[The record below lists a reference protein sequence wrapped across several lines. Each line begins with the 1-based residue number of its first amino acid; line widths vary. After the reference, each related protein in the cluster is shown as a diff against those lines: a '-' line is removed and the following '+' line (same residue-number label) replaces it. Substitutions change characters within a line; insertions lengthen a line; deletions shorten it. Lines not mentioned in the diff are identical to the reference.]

1 MDVSKGFVAQ
11 EAPLEFRNG
20 VALLNLAFTIVYDD
34 DDETAFNFAGYNSSY
49 FRVYDE
55 RGGQLIK
62 NFSTQVTVSTNV
74 MVMNCSVLD
83 MTFENLGKYY
93 FELGYNRSGYEIPVR
108 YGDLTIS

>member
-11 EAPLEFRNG
+11 EANLEFRNAM
-20 VALLNLAFTIVYDD
+20 ALLNLAFTIVYDD
-34 DDETAFNFAGYNSSY
+34 DDETAFSFFGYASSY

-74 MVMNCSVLD
+74 IVMNCSVSD
-83 MTFENLGKYY
+83 MTFEDLGKYY
-93 FELGYNRSGYEIPVR
+93 FELGYNRSGYEIPIR
-108 YGDLTIS
+108 YGELTIS